1 MNINITILK
10 AAILGVAVGD
20 ALGVPVEFSSR
31 AERKKDPVKTMRE
44 YGTHHQARGTW
55 SDDSTM
61 LFCLMETLVKGY
73 DLQDLGNRFINWY
86 RHAYWTPHGSV
97 FDMGN
102 STRQAILRLESGTS
116 PTLAGGQTA
125 NSNGNGSLM
134 RILPIVFYI
143 KDMPIAQRWQ
153 IVSDVSAVSHAHFR
167 SRFACFIYIEYCLQL
182 LNKEDK
188 WSAYRNIQT
197 SINAFAQTAG
207 FEQDELILFDRI
219 LQKDISKYPE
229 QEIASSGYVIHTL
242 EASLWCL
249 LTYNSFEEV
258 CLAAVN
264 LGSDTDTT
272 GAVVGGLAGL
282 LFGYD
287 AIPPI
292 WIASLA
298 RLEDILNLIERLQKK
313 LNHSSN

>member
-1 MNINITILK
+1 MDNNILK

-20 ALGVPVEFSSR
+20 ALGVPVEFTSR
-31 AERKKDPVKTMRE
+31 TDRKKDPVKNMRAH
-44 YGTHHQARGTW
+44 GTHNQPRGTW

-61 LFCLMETLVKGY
+61 LFCLMETLAKGY

-116 PTLAGGQTA
+116 PTLAGGQSP

-134 RILPIVFYI
+134 RILPIAFYV

-153 IVSDVSAVSHAHFR
+153 VVSDVSAVSHAHFR
-167 SRFACFIYIEYCLQL
+167 SRFSCFIYIEYCLQL
-182 LNKEDK
+182 INNQDK
-188 WSAYRNIQT
+188 NSAYRNIQT
-197 SINAFAQTAG
+197 SINAFAQEQG
-207 FEQDELILFDRI
+207 FDQEELALFDRI
-219 LQKDISKYPE
+219 LKEDISKYPE
-229 QEIASSGYVIHTL
+229 QNIASSGYVLHTL

-249 LTYNSFEEV
+249 LNYTSYEEV

-282 LFGYD
+282 LFGYA

-292 WIASLA
+292 WVASLA
-298 RLEDILNLIERLQKK
+298 RLEDILDLIERLQNK
-313 LNHSSN
+313 LNRSSN